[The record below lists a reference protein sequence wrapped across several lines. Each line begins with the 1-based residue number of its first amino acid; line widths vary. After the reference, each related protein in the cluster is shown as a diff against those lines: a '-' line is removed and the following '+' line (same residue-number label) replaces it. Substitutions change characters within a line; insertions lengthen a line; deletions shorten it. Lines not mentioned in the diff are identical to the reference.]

1 MNKIYKC
8 KIHMINV
15 KIFQF
20 ECSSKQ
26 HFIKTKNLKKKKSKK
41 NINILKKFQNI
52 NKFDNM

>member
-1 MNKIYKC
+1 
-8 KIHMINV
+8 MINV

-41 NINILKKFQNI
+41 NINILKIFQNI
-52 NKFDNM
+52 NKFEICKNSCNKIYL